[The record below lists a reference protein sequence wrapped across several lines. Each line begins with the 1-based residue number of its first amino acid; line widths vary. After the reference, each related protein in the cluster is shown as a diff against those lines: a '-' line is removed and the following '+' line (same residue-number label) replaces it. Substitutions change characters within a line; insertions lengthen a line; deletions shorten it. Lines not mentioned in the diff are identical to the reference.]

1 MSTGERLGLWL
12 LLTTLAAC
20 SSAPRATAPPPGDG
34 RPERGLASWYG
45 EPYHGRRTASGEI
58 YDMNRMTAAH
68 RTLPFGAVVRVRRE
82 DTGVSVQVRITDR
95 GPFVSGRI
103 IDLSRAAA
111 EKLDMLEAGVV
122 AVEVTVVGREPV
134 RAQPATTA
142 AAATA
147 AECWWVQ
154 VGAFS
159 NAANASRAR
168 QRLLDDG
175 FPTVAME
182 GPSGVTRVRVGP
194 FDARSDADRAQRD
207 LQSSGWPAAQVVECG
222 G

>member
-1 MSTGERLGLWL
+1 MSRVQRLALWL
-12 LLTTLAAC
+12 LLLSLAAC

-58 YDMNRMTAAH
+58 YDMNALTAAH
-68 RTLPFGAVVRVRRE
+68 RTLSFGTLVRVRRD
-82 DTGVSVQVRITDR
+82 DTGAEVRVRITDR

-111 EKLDMLEAGVV
+111 EKLDMLGAGVV
-122 AVEVTVVGREPV
+122 PVEVTVVGREAIRVP
-134 RAQPATTA
+134 PPTTV

-147 AECWWVQ
+147 TECWWVQ

-175 FPTVAME
+175 LPTVAME
-182 GPSGVTRVRVGP
+182 GPGGVARVRVGP
-194 FDARSDADRAQRD
+194 FDARVDADRAQRNLRD
-207 LQSSGWPAAQVVECG
+207 DGWSGAHVVECG

>member
-1 MSTGERLGLWL
+1 MSPMQRLALWL

-58 YDMNRMTAAH
+58 YDMNGMTAAH
-68 RTLPFGAVVRVRRE
+68 RTLPFGTLVRVRRE
-82 DTGVSVQVRITDR
+82 DTGAEVRVRITDR

-111 EKLDMLEAGVV
+111 EKLDMLGPGVV
-122 AVEVTVVGREPV
+122 PVQVTVVGREPI
-134 RAQPATTA
+134 RAQPVTTV
-142 AAATA
+142 AAATK

-159 NAANASRAR
+159 DTGNASRAR

-194 FDARSDADRAQRD
+194 FDARTDADRAQRD
-207 LQSSGWPAAQVVECG
+207 LRDDGWPGAHVVECG